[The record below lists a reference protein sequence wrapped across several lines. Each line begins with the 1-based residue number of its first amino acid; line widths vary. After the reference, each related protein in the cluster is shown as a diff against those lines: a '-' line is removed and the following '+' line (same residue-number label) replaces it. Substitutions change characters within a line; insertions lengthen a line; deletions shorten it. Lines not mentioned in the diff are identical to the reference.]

1 MKFDFQYFLCVIGM
15 VFIIEAVPYMLF
27 PGGLKLAARHIEKI
41 PEIWIQITGLLC
53 ALFGLAIV
61 YFGRNL

>member
-1 MKFDFQYFLCVIGM
+1 M

>member
-1 MKFDFQYFLCVIGM
+1 M

-27 PGGLKLAARHIEKI
+27 PRGLKLAARHIEKI
-41 PEIWIQITGLLC
+41 PEKWIQIAGLLC
-53 ALFGLAIV
+53 ALSGLAIV

>member
-1 MKFDFQYFLCVIGM
+1 M
-15 VFIIEAVPYMLF
+15 VFIIEAVPYILF
-27 PGGLKLAARHIEKI
+27 PRGLKLAARHIEKI

-53 ALFGLAIV
+53 ALSGLAIV